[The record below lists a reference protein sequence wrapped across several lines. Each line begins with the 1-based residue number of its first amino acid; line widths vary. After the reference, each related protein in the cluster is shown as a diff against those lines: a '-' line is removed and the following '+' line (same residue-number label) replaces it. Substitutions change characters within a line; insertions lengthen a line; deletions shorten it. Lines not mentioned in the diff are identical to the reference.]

1 MSFINDIAFDER
13 LAVLEIEGTL
23 TVGGDILLQGE
34 FPKMD
39 QKLAALNSSIALKAN
54 QSDMDELEVTLNTKA
69 NRSDL
74 DIALSLTG
82 EQADALNVLLGTK
95 ANQSDVDAELALK
108 ANQTDVALKTE
119 VPSTTDI
126 LNNINVGATAVGGA
140 YASVNIVNKTSGEG
154 VDFNFTIP
162 PGPQGAKGDTGAT
175 GPEGP
180 QGPNGNTGATG
191 LDTNGN
197 LSINGS
203 ITATGDITAFS
214 DRRLKS
220 EIERIEGG
228 LEKVSKINGYTY
240 IQNNKRSTGCVAQ
253 EVMEVLPEAVLEVYN
268 GTAEETLYTLAYGNL
283 AGLFVEAIK
292 ELKGELDALK
302 KKVGV

>member
-74 DIALSLTG
+74 DVALSLTG

-108 ANQTDVALKTE
+108 ANQTDVALATE

-126 LNNINVGATAVGGA
+126 LNNTNVGATAVGGA
-140 YASVNIVNKTSGEG
+140 HASVNVVNKTSGEG

-162 PGPQGAKGDTGAT
+162 PGPQGAKGDTGTTGSQGAKGDT
-175 GPEGP
+175 GP
-180 QGPNGNTGATG
+180 QGATG

>member
-108 ANQTDVALKTE
+108 ANQTDVALTTE

-126 LNNINVGATAVGGA
+126 LNNTNVGATAVGGA
-140 YASVNIVNKTSGEG
+140 YASVNVVNKTSGEG

-175 GPEGP
+175 GSQGAKGDTGP
-180 QGPNGNTGATG
+180 QGATG

>member
-108 ANQTDVALKTE
+108 ANQTDVALTTE

-126 LNNINVGATAVGGA
+126 LNNTNVGATAVGGA
-140 YASVNIVNKTSGEG
+140 YASVNVVNKTSGEG

-175 GPEGP
+175 GS
-180 QGPNGNTGATG
+180 QGAKGDTGATG

-220 EIERIEGG
+220 EIERIEGS

>member
-1 MSFINDIAFDER
+1 M
-13 LAVLEIEGTL
+13 
-23 TVGGDILLQGE
+23 
-34 FPKMD
+34 
-39 QKLAALNSSIALKAN
+39 
-54 QSDMDELEVTLNTKA
+54 
-69 NRSDL
+69 
-74 DIALSLTG
+74 
-82 EQADALNVLLGTK
+82 NV
-95 ANQSDVDAELALK
+95 
-108 ANQTDVALKTE
+108 
-119 VPSTTDI
+119 
-126 LNNINVGATAVGGA
+126 
-140 YASVNIVNKTSGEG
+140 VNKTSGEG

-175 GPEGP
+175 GS
-180 QGPNGNTGATG
+180 QGAKGDTGATG

>member
-74 DIALSLTG
+74 DVALSLTG

-108 ANQTDVALKTE
+108 ANQTDVALTTE

-140 YASVNIVNKTSGEG
+140 YASVNVVNKTSGEG

-175 GPEGP
+175 GS
-180 QGPNGNTGATG
+180 QGAKGDTGATG

>member
-1 MSFINDIAFDER
+1 MSPSRPKFHLR
-13 LAVLEIEGTL
+13 LLLNNTNVGDTAVEGAYAS
-23 TVGGDILLQGE
+23 V
-34 FPKMD
+34 
-39 QKLAALNSSIALKAN
+39 
-54 QSDMDELEVTLNTKA
+54 
-69 NRSDL
+69 
-74 DIALSLTG
+74 
-82 EQADALNVLLGTK
+82 NVLNKTSGEG
-95 ANQSDVDAELALK
+95 VDFNFAIPPGAKGDRVEPGVKGDTGA
-108 ANQTDVALKTE
+108 TGSRG
-119 VPSTTDI
+119 PSGNT
-126 LNNINVGATAVGGA
+126 NVGATAVGGA
-140 YASVNIVNKTSGEG
+140 YASVNVVNKTSGEG

-162 PGPQGAKGDTGAT
+162 PGPQGAKGD
-175 GPEGP
+175 
-180 QGPNGNTGATG
+180 TGATG

>member
-108 ANQTDVALKTE
+108 ANQTDVALTTE

-126 LNNINVGATAVGGA
+126 LNNTNVGATAVGGA
-140 YASVNIVNKTSGEG
+140 YASVNVVNKTSGEG

>member
-74 DIALSLTG
+74 DVALSLTG

-108 ANQTDVALKTE
+108 ANQTDVALTTE

-126 LNNINVGATAVGGA
+126 LNNANVGATAVGGA
-140 YASVNIVNKTSGEG
+140 YASVNVVNKTSGEG

-162 PGPQGAKGDTGAT
+162 SGPQGAKGDTGTTGSQGAKEDT
-175 GPEGP
+175 GP
-180 QGPNGNTGATG
+180 QGATG

>member
-108 ANQTDVALKTE
+108 ANQTDVALTTE

-140 YASVNIVNKTSGEG
+140 YASVNVVNKTSGEG

-175 GPEGP
+175 GS
-180 QGPNGNTGATG
+180 QGAKGDTGATG

>member
-74 DIALSLTG
+74 DVALSLTG

-108 ANQTDVALKTE
+108 ANQTDVALTTE

-126 LNNINVGATAVGGA
+126 LNNTNVGATAIEGA
-140 YASVNIVNKTSGEG
+140 STSVNVVNKTSGEG

-162 PGPQGAKGDTGAT
+162 PGPQGAKGD
-175 GPEGP
+175 
-180 QGPNGNTGATG
+180 TGATG

>member
-1 MSFINDIAFDER
+1 M
-13 LAVLEIEGTL
+13 
-23 TVGGDILLQGE
+23 
-34 FPKMD
+34 
-39 QKLAALNSSIALKAN
+39 
-54 QSDMDELEVTLNTKA
+54 
-69 NRSDL
+69 
-74 DIALSLTG
+74 
-82 EQADALNVLLGTK
+82 
-95 ANQSDVDAELALK
+95 
-108 ANQTDVALKTE
+108 
-119 VPSTTDI
+119 
-126 LNNINVGATAVGGA
+126 ATAVGS
-140 YASVNIVNKTSGEG
+140 ASASMNVVKKTSGEG

>member
-108 ANQTDVALKTE
+108 ANQTDVALTTE

-126 LNNINVGATAVGGA
+126 LNNTNVGATAVGGA
-140 YASVNIVNKTSGEG
+140 YASVNVVNKTSGEG

-175 GPEGP
+175 GS
-180 QGPNGNTGATG
+180 QGAKGDTGATG
-191 LDTNGN
+191 LDTHGN

>member
-1 MSFINDIAFDER
+1 MSFINDIAFDDR
-13 LAVLEIEGTL
+13 LDVLEVEGTL

-108 ANQTDVALKTE
+108 ANQTDVALTTE

-126 LNNINVGATAVGGA
+126 LNNTNVGATAVGGA
-140 YASVNIVNKTSGEG
+140 YASVNVVNKTSGEG

-162 PGPQGAKGDTGAT
+162 PGPQGAKGDTGTTGSQGAKGDT
-175 GPEGP
+175 GP
-180 QGPNGNTGATG
+180 QGATG